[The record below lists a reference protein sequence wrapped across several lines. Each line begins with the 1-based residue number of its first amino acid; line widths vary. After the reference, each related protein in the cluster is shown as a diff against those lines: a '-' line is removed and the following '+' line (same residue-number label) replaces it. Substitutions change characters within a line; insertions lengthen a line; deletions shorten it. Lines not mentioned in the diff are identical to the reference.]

1 MSDNEI
7 LEYRDQ
13 INAYLRAS
21 HRALEAAR
29 FNLAQGFYDTATNRA
44 YYAIFYAASGL
55 LWSQGISRSKHTG
68 VLAAFRHHF
77 VKPGLIEREYSELYG
92 AAMESRIS
100 SDYEI
105 TLQADRLLAGKSL
118 EAAQR
123 FVDRITAYLDETQG
137 IRL

>member
-1 MSDNEI
+1 MSNNEI

-29 FNLAQGFYDTATNRA
+29 FNLAQGFYGTATNRA

-77 VKPGLIEREYSELYG
+77 VKPGLIEWEYSELYG

-105 TLQADRLLAGKSL
+105 TLQADRLLAAKSL

-123 FVDRITAYLDETQG
+123 FVDRITAYLDQTKG
-137 IRL
+137 IRP

>member
-1 MSDNEI
+1 MSNNEI

-29 FNLAQGFYDTATNRA
+29 FNLAQGFYGTATNRA

-68 VLAAFRHHF
+68 VLVRS
-77 VKPGLIEREYSELYG
+77 VI
-92 AAMESRIS
+92 IS
-100 SDYEI
+100 SNPASSNGNI
-105 TLQADRLLAGKSL
+105 ASSMARPWSPG
-118 EAAQR
+118 
-123 FVDRITAYLDETQG
+123 
-137 IRL
+137 